1 MLFIELMVQRYILN
15 MRIATYY
22 VFYLDKFSV
31 TIYFK

>member
-1 MLFIELMVQRYILN
+1 MVQSYILN

>member
-1 MLFIELMVQRYILN
+1 MVQRYILN
-15 MRIATYY
+15 MRIAAYY

>member
-1 MLFIELMVQRYILN
+1 MLQIYILN